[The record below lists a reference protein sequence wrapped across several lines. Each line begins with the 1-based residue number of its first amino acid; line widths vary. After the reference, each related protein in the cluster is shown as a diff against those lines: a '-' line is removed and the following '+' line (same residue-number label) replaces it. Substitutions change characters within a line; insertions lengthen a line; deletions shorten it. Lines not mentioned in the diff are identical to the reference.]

1 MPVSLRRHWRIVID
15 VALYVTLVTLYVLSG
30 TVLSVPLAVAQLVPL
45 VWRRRAPGT
54 VLAVISVATAAHS
67 LLGMGRAV
75 GYLPVSLAM
84 YTAATHRSPA
94 VRWGVCAAA
103 TVLVTVTG
111 AIRRGP
117 VEGGLLAAVALTV
130 TWLAGVERG
139 EHLRERATIAGLR
152 LERRLAEQ
160 AAAAARSRERLA
172 RRLHDSLAHTMTV
185 MLVQGEALRTT
196 ARLAPADEHRLDTV
210 LRAGRDALAEVR
222 LALAEEAERDTAAT
236 LTERLDAVR
245 EAGLTVPA
253 TLVDELAVLPAG
265 VREVTFRL
273 VGEVATNALRHD
285 GPGTGLRA
293 ELDRDGD
300 RWTLRLTSQRP
311 SAGQRPPAGHRPPAA
326 GATTGSAGGGGYGL
340 RSLDADV
347 RAAGGTLRYGP
358 RDAGWQVTA
367 EFPDG
372 AVGVH
377 AGG

>member
-1 MPVSLRRHWRIVID
+1 MPVGLRRHWRLVID
-15 VALYVTLVTLYVLSG
+15 VALYVTLVTLYALSG
-30 TVLSVPLAVAQLVPL
+30 TVLSWPLAVAQLAPL

-196 ARLAPADEHRLDTV
+196 ARLAPADEDRLDTV

-222 LALAEEAERDTAAT
+222 LALADEAQRDTAAT
-236 LTERLDAVR
+236 LAERLDAVR
-245 EAGLTVPA
+245 EAGLTVPPDLA
-253 TLVDELAVLPAG
+253 EDLAVLPAG
-265 VREVTFRL
+265 VRDVAFRL

-285 GPGTGLRA
+285 GPGTVLLA
-293 ELDRDGD
+293 TLDRDGAG
-300 RWTLRLTSQRP
+300 WALRLTSRRP
-311 SAGQRPPAGHRPPAA
+311 SAGG
-326 GATTGSAGGGGYGL
+326 GTGSAGGEGYGL
-340 RSLDADV
+340 RSLEADV

-358 RDAGWQVTA
+358 RDHGWQVIA
-367 EFPDG
+367 EFGDG
-372 AVGVH
+372 APGVH